1 MQSQGLD
8 KGLVIVL
15 IIVGVL
21 AATAV
26 VVALAIRT
34 DVVSE
39 MIGEDEQLTF
49 LLTVELEDGRLV
61 TQAVYYEPSTQRGA
75 LFDIPSNTGVRVR
88 SLDRVDSIDTI
99 YFTDGVETY
108 REEVSALL
116 GAPLAFHLATTSA
129 GFEAIVDA
137 IEGVPIFVTNV
148 PNEGVDA
155 VLIPNGD
162 VVLDGAKAR
171 LYLEYEGVGER
182 AREITARHQKAV
194 IQLLVRLGDFHQDLA
209 DPGATEIL
217 SAAIDSDLDRL
228 ALNSL
233 FEELDQLESDRMIT
247 RQLEGTLRNVE
258 TGEESETLLF
268 PHQEGKW
275 LRESVRQV
283 VTNLESEESLRDE
296 NIVIRVE
303 VLNGT
308 EVTGLAG
315 RTAELYRS
323 YGFDVVAVGNAEES
337 ERENT
342 VVVDRVGNELFA
354 QRAADIIRA
363 PVAEAEEPGQSP
375 VDVTIIL
382 GRDFDG
388 RYVR

>member
-1 MQSQGLD
+1 
-8 KGLVIVL
+8 
-15 IIVGVL
+15 
-21 AATAV
+21 
-26 VVALAIRT
+26 
-34 DVVSE
+34 
-39 MIGEDEQLTF
+39 
-49 LLTVELEDGRLV
+49 
-61 TQAVYYEPSTQRGA
+61 
-75 LFDIPSNTGVRVR
+75 VR
-88 SLDRVDSIDTI
+88 SLDQVDSIDTI
-99 YFTDGVETY
+99 YFNDGVETY

-116 GAPLAFHLATTSA
+116 GVPVDFYIAMTSS
-129 GFEAIVDA
+129 GFEALVDA
-137 IEGVPIFVTNV
+137 VEGIPIFVTNV

-171 LYLEYEGVGER
+171 LYLQYEGIGER
-182 AREITARHQKAV
+182 AREVTARHQKAV
-194 IQLLVRLGDFHQDLA
+194 IQLLVRLGDFHGDLA
-209 DPGATEIL
+209 DPGAAEIVNE
-217 SAAIDSDLDRL
+217 AIESDLDRL
-228 ALNSL
+228 AMSSL
-233 FEELDQLESDRMIT
+233 FRELDNLESDRMIT

-258 TGEESETLLF
+258 TGDESETLLF

-296 NIVIRVE
+296 NIVIRIE

-315 RTAELYRS
+315 RTAALYRS

-354 QRAADIIRA
+354 QRAADVIRA
-363 PVAEAEEPGQSP
+363 PVAEAEGLGQSP

-388 RYVR
+388 RFVR

>member
-21 AATAV
+21 AATAL

-39 MIGEDEQLTF
+39 MVNDGEQLTF

-75 LFDIPSNTGVRVR
+75 LFDIPGNTGIRVR
-88 SLDRVDSIDTI
+88 SLDRVDTIDTI
-99 YFTDGVETY
+99 YFNDGIETY

-116 GAPLAFHLATTSA
+116 GAPLAFHLATTA
-129 GFEAIVDA
+129 EGLEAIVDA
-137 IEGVPIFVTNV
+137 VEGLPIFVTDV
-148 PNEGVDA
+148 PNEGPDA

-171 LYLEYEGVGER
+171 LYLEYQGLGER
-182 AREITARHQKAV
+182 AREVTARHQKLV
-194 IQLLVRLGDFHQDLA
+194 IQLLVRLGDFHEDLA
-209 DPGATEIL
+209 DPGAAEIFDRAL
-217 SAAIDSDLDRL
+217 ETDLDRL
-228 ALNSL
+228 ALTSFF
-233 FEELDQLESDRMIT
+233 FEMDNLETDRVRT

-258 TGEESETLLF
+258 TGEQSETLLF

-308 EVTGLAG
+308 EITGLAR

-323 YGFDVVAVGNAEES
+323 YGFDVVAVGNAEETS
-337 ERENT
+337 REST

-363 PVAEAEEPGQSP
+363 PVAEAEGLGQSP

>member
-1 MQSQGLD
+1 
-8 KGLVIVL
+8 
-15 IIVGVL
+15 
-21 AATAV
+21 
-26 VVALAIRT
+26 
-34 DVVSE
+34 
-39 MIGEDEQLTF
+39 
-49 LLTVELEDGRLV
+49 
-61 TQAVYYEPSTQRGA
+61 
-75 LFDIPSNTGVRVR
+75 
-88 SLDRVDSIDTI
+88 
-99 YFTDGVETY
+99 
-108 REEVSALL
+108 
-116 GAPLAFHLATTSA
+116 
-129 GFEAIVDA
+129 
-137 IEGVPIFVTNV
+137 
-148 PNEGVDA
+148 
-155 VLIPNGD
+155 
-162 VVLDGAKAR
+162 
-171 LYLEYEGVGER
+171 
-182 AREITARHQKAV
+182 
-194 IQLLVRLGDFHQDLA
+194 
-209 DPGATEIL
+209 
-217 SAAIDSDLDRL
+217 
-228 ALNSL
+228 
-233 FEELDQLESDRMIT
+233 
-247 RQLEGTLRNVE
+247 VE